1 MCFSRE
7 KMRRKSTFFLAK
19 KSEKMC
25 FLGPRQGPRRAF
37 CFGPA
42 GQNKT
47 LLFDKE
53 EQKLFEPVIFSS
65 KKSQAQK
72 VKCYSKKKEE

>member
-37 CFGPA
+37 CFGPQ
-42 GQNKT
+42 GQNGENAPFWQKGAKT
-47 LLFDKE
+47 SFLAKRSENLF
-53 EQKLFEPVIFSS
+53 
-65 KKSQAQK
+65 
-72 VKCYSKKKEE
+72 